1 MEMTYTTQL
10 QAGTGMIDETK
21 SLLGVW
27 QTGMTAAELSQE
39 ALESG
44 IFPNMSARRIRNL
57 VVECFAPRYLVKEQ
71 QPAAW
76 VKQLQGGLS
85 RAEFAQLLFLY
96 TCRAN
101 EILSDFVKQVYWMH
115 YSAGKSEIERQDA
128 INFVV
133 RSNQDGKT
141 ASLWSDSTVRRVSSY
156 LISCCANFGLIE
168 DAKRKNSRKIF
179 PYRVENKVCL
189 FLLNELHLQFKCGDN
204 AIINHPD
211 WQLFGLE
218 SAEVIEQL
226 KAQMVNGHL
235 VVQSAGGLVNV
246 AWKYKNMQELVDAII
261 G

>member
-1 MEMTYTTQL
+1 M
-10 QAGTGMIDETK
+10 
-21 SLLGVW
+21 
-27 QTGMTAAELSQE
+27 
-39 ALESG
+39 
-44 IFPNMSARRIRNL
+44 
-57 VVECFAPRYLVKEQ
+57 
-71 QPAAW
+71 
-76 VKQLQGGLS
+76 
-85 RAEFAQLLFLY
+85 
-96 TCRAN
+96 
-101 EILSDFVKQVYWMH
+101 
-115 YSAGKSEIERQDA
+115 
-128 INFVV
+128 
-133 RSNQDGKT
+133 
-141 ASLWSDSTVRRVSSY
+141 SSY

-179 PYRVENKVCL
+179 PYRVENKVSL